1 MNRPARK
8 GSQYDRK
15 ALTVCPKGNVNF
27 TEISSLYNIVPV
39 AGVVRE
45 PPTVYEKE
53 VVLATVIVA
62 VPL

>member
-1 MNRPARK
+1 VE
-8 GSQYDRK
+8 K
-15 ALTVCPKGNVNF
+15 AYSSSVVCPKGNVNF